1 MRARPAV
8 THPEL
13 LDVAEVLDGG
23 SILPR
28 DTPRLGLIDDCRDWS
43 AARAN

>member
-1 MRARPAV
+1 MQAPPAV

-13 LDVAEVLDGG
+13 LDVAGALDGG

-28 DTPRLGLIDDCRDWS
+28 DTPRLGLIDECRDRN